1 MLFALSVLALIGAF
15 CTNYIDNR
23 DHGGH
28 LNQYDIDK
36 IVEYLTIMDEYHPE
50 YESFDS
56 VDQEEY
62 QLFDESMYLIPENY
76 EIVRHNND
84 ENLNATTFQLTHH
97 LH

>member
-1 MLFALSVLALIGAF
+1 
-15 CTNYIDNR
+15 
-23 DHGGH
+23 
-28 LNQYDIDK
+28 
-36 IVEYLTIMDEYHPE
+36 MDEYHPE